1 MRKEVILIMK
11 AIRILGRNIRD
22 GFKSVGRNL
31 SLSIASISCIT
42 ITLLIVGIALI
53 ASYNVENMTKLV
65 KEDFTIVTFIDTS
78 ATNEQIE
85 DLKKNIESY
94 KNVESVEHQTKTQI
108 ADEMKDTSE
117 SLSAIID
124 SWSDDT
130 NPLYD
135 TLLVKVKDTE
145 KISKT
150 VDDTVQKESSK
161 IIASTNETA
170 SVSDQVTNAVKQHI
184 DNLEKNVS
192 DETQKIS
199 EKQLPNIGNKIE
211 QQAEKSV
218 GEMDKSLTNSMKSQE
233 AEIQKNANELNNTL
247 KENGNPVE
255 VSTKEMDKMEAAA
268 NGDVGNLKSA
278 NIGDKISGPSSV
290 TTQTV
295 QEQGKTQTLVM
306 GKDQLADQQK
316 KMQEAG
322 SLTEPAKNEVEIKQQ
337 LQLKAT
343 KADLESIYANESR
356 ANFFKNVI
364 NALTISEKDHKENSE
379 LLNEIIKLIKKYYGS
394 LNLNIDKLT
403 QISNK
408 QQQQQ
413 TNQMV
418 IIQNNNKSNP
428 AELEDA

>member
-1 MRKEVILIMK
+1 MK

-53 ASYNVENMTKLV
+53 VSYNVENMTKLV

-150 VDDTVQKESSK
+150 AEQVKELGLVK
-161 IIASTNETA
+161 DVRYGQGMVENLLKAFKVLEKAMIIAMIALVFVTLFLITNTIKITIFSRKREIEIMRLVGA
-170 SVSDQVTNAVKQHI
+170 SNFS
-184 DNLEKNVS
+184 
-192 DETQKIS
+192 
-199 EKQLPNIGNKIE
+199 
-211 QQAEKSV
+211 
-218 GEMDKSLTNSMKSQE
+218 
-233 AEIQKNANELNNTL
+233 
-247 KENGNPVE
+247 
-255 VSTKEMDKMEAAA
+255 
-268 NGDVGNLKSA
+268 
-278 NIGDKISGPSSV
+278 
-290 TTQTV
+290 
-295 QEQGKTQTLVM
+295 
-306 GKDQLADQQK
+306 
-316 KMQEAG
+316 
-322 SLTEPAKNEVEIKQQ
+322 IKQPFVIEGFCLGFIGALIPIAATLYGYSALYKHFNGQ
-337 LQLKAT
+337 LF
-343 KADLESIYANESR
+343 SP
-356 ANFFKNVI
+356 FV
-364 NALTISEKDHKENSE
+364 
-379 LLNEIIKLIKKYYGS
+379 KL
-394 LNLNIDKLT
+394 
-403 QISNK
+403 
-408 QQQQQ
+408 
-413 TNQMV
+413 V
-418 IIQNNNKSNP
+418 P
-428 AELEDA
+428 AEPFIYWVSLILLGLGVVVGMFGSYRAVRKYLKI